1 MPDIKN
7 LPAKGFPHDYDTITL
22 SASAP
27 TTITLRGEGVETKMT
42 LTPDGSGVV
51 ALHGFAAILRDL
63 TADGKARTFTLSVG
77 SQNYSFKVLPCKI
90 DLAVSTADFIARHFL
105 TLQRG
110 EKVTYDGATEVL
122 TFCNADDTPENPTVQ
137 AIFYNPDTNKPWTG
151 TYTDVLKTIATGEG
165 FFRLEFNV
173 ADFISRSNGLL
184 LHSITVKVGAREARY
199 TIAPKMG
206 RRPTTIIYKN
216 AFGQDDTFHFFGTSQ
231 TELKPDRSS
240 ASFYSNA
247 RNYKVSSIPE
257 YRLTTGTLRPE
268 SFDAFKDVCSADVA
282 YLDADGRPEVC
293 ITENELKISDDLH
306 EAQQGTLTF
315 RFSQGVRLYD
325 PSDPV
330 RTFDKTFDKTF
341 K

>member
-7 LPAKGFPHDYDTITL
+7 LPAKGFPHDFDTITL
-22 SASAP
+22 TASAP
-27 TTITLRGEGVETKMT
+27 TTISLRGEGVETKMT
-42 LTPDGSGVV
+42 LTPDGDGVV

-63 TADGKARTFTLSVG
+63 TSDGQARTFSISVG

-110 EKVTYDGATEVL
+110 EKVTYDGATEIL
-122 TFCNADDTPENPTVQ
+122 TFCNAYDMPEDPSVQ
-137 AIFYNPDTNKPWTG
+137 ALFYNPDTNKQWTG
-151 TYTDVLKTIATGEG
+151 TYTDVLKLTSQDG
-165 FFRLEFNV
+165 FFRMEFNV
-173 ADFISRSNGLL
+173 ADFISRSNGLI
-184 LHSITVKVGAREARY
+184 LHSILVKVGAREARY

-216 AFGQDDTFHFFGTSQ
+216 AFGQDDTFHFFGTTL

-240 ASFYSNA
+240 ASFSGKS
-247 RNYKVSSIPE
+247 RNYRVTSIPE
-257 YRLTTGTLRPE
+257 YRLTTGLLRPE

-293 ITENELKISDDLH
+293 ITENELKLSDDLH

-325 PSDPV
+325 PSDPL

>member
-7 LPAKGFPHDYDTITL
+7 LPARGFPHDFDTISL

-42 LTPDGSGVV
+42 LTPDGAGVV
-51 ALHGFAAILRDL
+51 ALHGFADILRDL
-63 TADGKARTFTLSVG
+63 TSDGKPRNFTLSVG

-90 DLAVSTADFIARHFL
+90 DLAVSTGDFIARHFL

-122 TFCNADDTPENPTVQ
+122 TFCNADDTPETPTVQ
-137 AIFYNPDTNKPWTG
+137 ALFYNPDTKKPWTG
-151 TYTDVLKTIATGEG
+151 TYTDVLKTTEQDG

-173 ADFISRSNGLL
+173 GDFISRSNGLL

-199 TIAPKMG
+199 TIAPTMC
-206 RRPTTIIYKN
+206 RRPTSILYKN
-216 AFGQDDTFHFFGTSQ
+216 AFGQDDTFHFFGTTL
-231 TELKPDRSS
+231 TELKPTRSS
-240 ASFYSNA
+240 ASFSGKA
-247 RNYKVSSIPE
+247 RNYNVSSIPE

-268 SFDAFKDVCSADVA
+268 SFHAFEDVCSAELAHLDVK
-282 YLDADGRPEVC
+282 GRPEIC

-306 EAQQGTLTF
+306 EAQQGTITF
-315 RFSQGVRLYD
+315 RFAQGVRLYD
-325 PSDPV
+325 PNDTV
-330 RTFDKTFDKTF
+330 RTFDETFDKTF

>member
-22 SASAP
+22 TASAA
-27 TTITLRGEGVETKMT
+27 TTITLMGEGVDTKMT

-63 TADGKARTFTLSVG
+63 TADGKARTFTISVG
-77 SQNYSFKVLPCKI
+77 SANYPFKVLPCKI

-122 TFCNADDTPENPTVQ
+122 TFCNTGDTPENPTVQ
-137 AIFYNPDTNKPWTG
+137 ALFYNPDTNKPWTG
-151 TYTDVLKTIATGEG
+151 TYTDVLKTTSQDG

-173 ADFISRSNGLL
+173 GDFIARSNGLM
-184 LHSITVKVGAREARY
+184 LHSITVKVGAREACY
-199 TIAPKMG
+199 TIAPTMG

-216 AFGQDDTFHFFGTSQ
+216 AFGQDDTFHFFGT
-231 TELKPDRSS
+231 TLAELKPTRSS
-240 ASFYSNA
+240 ASFYGKA
-247 RNYKVSSIPE
+247 RNYKVTSIPE
-257 YRLTTGTLRPE
+257 YRMTTGTLRPE
-268 SFDAFKDVCSADVA
+268 SFHAFEDVCSSELA
-282 YLDADGRPEVC
+282 YLDVKGRPEIC

-315 RFSQGVRLYD
+315 RFSHGVCLYNPND
-325 PSDPV
+325 LV
-330 RTFDKTFDKTF
+330 RTFDETFDKTF

>member
-7 LPAKGFPHDYDTITL
+7 LPSKGFPHDFDTITL
-22 SASAP
+22 TASAP
-27 TTITLRGEGVETKMT
+27 TTITMKGEGVETEMT
-42 LTPDGSGVV
+42 LTPEGDGVI
-51 ALHGFAAILRDL
+51 ALQGFSAILRDL
-63 TADGKARTFTLSVG
+63 TSDGKARTFTLSVG

-110 EKVTYDGATEVL
+110 EKVTYAGATEVL
-122 TFCNADDTPENPTVQ
+122 TFCNAEDTPEIPTVQ
-137 AIFYNPDTNKPWTG
+137 ALFYNPDTNNPWTG
-151 TYTDVLKTIATGEG
+151 TYTDVLNTTAQDG

-173 ADFISRSNGLL
+173 GDFISRSNGLL
-184 LHSITVKVGAREARY
+184 LHSILVKVGAREARY
-199 TIAPKMG
+199 TISPTMG

-216 AFGQDDTFHFFGTSQ
+216 AFGQDDTFHFFGTTL
-231 TELKPDRSS
+231 TELKPTRSS
-240 ASFYSNA
+240 ASFSGKA

-268 SFDAFKDVCSADVA
+268 SFDAFNDVCSAELA
-282 YLDADGRPEVC
+282 YLDVNGRPEIC

-306 EAQQGTLTF
+306 EAQQGTITF
-315 RFSQGVRLYD
+315 RFAQGVRLYD
-325 PSDPV
+325 PNDPV
-330 RTFDKTFDKTF
+330 RTFDATFDKTF